1 MNASQ
6 MTSKTFIVVT
16 VLDCGLWISHFKS
29 SSLVT
34 MQVDIKVQDP
44 STQKMKPS
52 GPAEK
57 SISANKTTVSQL
69 RTPHSQYRKF

>member
-1 MNASQ
+1 

-16 VLDCGLWISHFKS
+16 VLDCGLWIRHFKS

-57 SISANKTTVSQL
+57 SISTNKTTVSTQN
-69 RTPHSQYRKF
+69 TTFSIP